1 MAVFKHEM
9 SESVRNLDVDNQVY
23 DVPTAGE
30 HVGILGFENSLRCIV
45 ALDGDLDG
53 AWDVVGTY
61 LVTGRLEAEMVT
73 SALLG
78 IDDGL
83 DYGTAEALG
92 RSHGNIDH
100 GCISL
105 EALVGIDEVLLELE

>member
-1 MAVFKHEM
+1 MDK
-9 SESVRNLDVDNQVY
+9 NQVY
-23 DVPTAGE
+23 DVPPAGE
-30 HVGILGFENSLRCIV
+30 HFGMLGFKHSLWCIV
-45 ALDGDLDG
+45 AMD

-83 DYGTAEALG
+83 DYGTAALG
-92 RSHGNIDH
+92 RWHGNIDH
-100 GCISL
+100 GGISIG
-105 EALVGIDEVLLELE
+105 ALLGIDEVLVELEWGEVMFCISK